1 MSDILVAIEFYN
13 TLYNEYNKK
22 KKMLI
27 DKWTRETKDNQ
38 YNYDKLSSLMK
49 TRDADI
55 MSFIED
61 LLRDL
66 ETKEHK
72 KNIKEIISKEIEPL
86 LLTNN
91 DTDKDK
97 EYKIR
102 YLMNKYT
109 NLINYLNNIKIDK
122 QPKKELSSYELER
135 RVAEA
140 QAKRKSNE
148 AARIR
153 NAQQETNSR
162 MAREMDKQYK
172 IDNHEAQMEKNE
184 EYKKKYDGEIKLLND
199 RRKEY
204 IDLGKQG
211 RRDYRNKIDLLN
223 NHIKNWYSYTDIE
236 KESIIEK
243 IPNNMI

>member
-1 MSDILVAIEFYN
+1 
-13 TLYNEYNKK
+13 
-22 KKMLI
+22 
-27 DKWTRETKDNQ
+27 
-38 YNYDKLSSLMK
+38 
-49 TRDADI
+49 
-55 MSFIED
+55 
-61 LLRDL
+61 
-66 ETKEHK
+66 
-72 KNIKEIISKEIEPL
+72 
-86 LLTNN
+86 
-91 DTDKDK
+91 
-97 EYKIR
+97 
-102 YLMNKYT
+102 MNKYT

-223 NHIKNWYSYTDIE
+223 NHIKNWYSYTDRE